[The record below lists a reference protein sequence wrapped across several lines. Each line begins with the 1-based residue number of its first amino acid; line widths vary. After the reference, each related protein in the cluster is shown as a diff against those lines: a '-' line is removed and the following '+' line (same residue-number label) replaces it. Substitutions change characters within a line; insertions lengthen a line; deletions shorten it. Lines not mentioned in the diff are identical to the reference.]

1 MANYTNYTSGLG
13 NVAAYQV
20 SGKPFLTGSNVA
32 ATVVKK
38 IEFPNV
44 TKSFTLVN
52 TGSAN
57 IRMYFID
64 PDVSPAADAGLH
76 RFTLSPNSSFTMD
89 VKCFEIYIKA
99 VGDSG
104 FELIAELTGIPATTM
119 YKLTGSGIG

>member
-52 TGSAN
+52 TGSAD

-64 PDVSPAADAGLH
+64 PDVSPAADTGLH

-89 VKCFEIYIKA
+89 VKCSEIYIKA

>member
-20 SGKPFLTGSNVA
+20 SGKPFLTGSSVA
-32 ATVVKK
+32 ATAVKK

-52 TGSAN
+52 TGSAD

-64 PDVSPAADAGLH
+64 PDVSPAADTGLH
-76 RFTLSPNSSFTMD
+76 RFTLSSNSSFTMD
-89 VKCFEIYIKA
+89 VKCTELYIKA

-104 FELIAELTGIPATTM
+104 FELVAELTGIPSTTM